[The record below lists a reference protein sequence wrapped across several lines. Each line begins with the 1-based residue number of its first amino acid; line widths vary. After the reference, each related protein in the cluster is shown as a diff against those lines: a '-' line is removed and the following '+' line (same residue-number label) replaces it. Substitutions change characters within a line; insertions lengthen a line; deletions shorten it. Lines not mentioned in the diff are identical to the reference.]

1 MACCNRFLLDLLVS
15 MQIKR
20 LLIFVIP
27 LVATTGVA
35 STWFVNKDA
44 NGTGN
49 GASWTDAWKDFNT
62 IIWNNVNPGDT
73 IYVAGGSYTY
83 FTVGKSGTSGNV
95 IAIKRV
101 LSTDPVT
108 NVAGWKPAY
117 DSPVIQT
124 VPKGQSGIY
133 INQGVGSFLTVDG
146 RVNAGW
152 RINISDNS
160 NGVEIDQFA
169 ATNVTLRY
177 IQVNGPGVIT
187 ETGDVRGFDLTPTN
201 GRMSNVTVSH
211 CEVMNGCDAAMYLT
225 LADHALV
232 EYCSFH
238 GQDSQNPAQF
248 HTNVIYC
255 GIVTNS
261 TFRYNKLYDI
271 QVEGLFFND
280 PDNHDVLIYGNLFYN
295 GSIPKNSGRGIQI
308 TGTGNKRFLVYNNT
322 FVDLPIG
329 IQLADPGT
337 YANCQF
343 RNNIVFRCSANLG
356 TGWAADHNLTGSFP
370 DPFRDSS
377 SFDYHLSKTSVAIG
391 TGASLGAP
399 YNFDMDGN
407 ARGQTGGWD
416 IGAYESNG
424 SAPTPTPPPTPTPSP
439 TPTPT
444 PIPTPTPTPTP
455 KPSPTYVKWRAGL
468 EAYLSTHPITPD

>member
-1 MACCNRFLLDLLVS
+1 
-15 MQIKR
+15 
-20 LLIFVIP
+20 
-27 LVATTGVA
+27 
-35 STWFVNKDA
+35 
-44 NGTGN
+44 
-49 GASWTDAWKDFNT
+49 
-62 IIWNNVNPGDT
+62 
-73 IYVAGGSYTY
+73 
-83 FTVGKSGTSGNV
+83 
-95 IAIKRV
+95 
-101 LSTDPVT
+101 
-108 NVAGWKPAY
+108 
-117 DSPVIQT
+117 
-124 VPKGQSGIY
+124 
-133 INQGVGSFLTVDG
+133 
-146 RVNAGW
+146 
-152 RINISDNS
+152 
-160 NGVEIDQFA
+160 
-169 ATNVTLRY
+169 
-177 IQVNGPGVIT
+177 
-187 ETGDVRGFDLTPTN
+187 
-201 GRMSNVTVSH
+201 
-211 CEVMNGCDAAMYLT
+211 MYLT

-337 YANCQF
+337 YSNCQF

-356 TGWAADHNLTGSFP
+356 TGWAADHNLTGSSP

-377 SFDYHLSKTSVAIG
+377 SFDYHLRKTSVAIG

-407 ARGQTGGWD
+407 SRGQTGGWD

-424 SAPTPTPPPTPTPSP
+424 SAPTPTPPPTPPP
-439 TPTPT
+439 TPTPS
-444 PIPTPTPTPTP
+444 PTPTPTPTP